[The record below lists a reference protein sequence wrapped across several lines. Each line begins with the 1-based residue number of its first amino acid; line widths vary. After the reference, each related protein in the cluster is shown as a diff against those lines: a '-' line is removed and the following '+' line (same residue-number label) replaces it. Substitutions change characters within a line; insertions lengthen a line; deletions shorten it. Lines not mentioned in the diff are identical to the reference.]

1 MSALPALAY
10 PPKPRLRGVLH
21 AYAAP
26 VAACIGLLFVVF
38 AEGAKA
44 RTGTIIWALAL
55 TGLFTVSAIYHRGTW
70 RPAVR
75 AWWQR
80 VDHSMIFVLIAG
92 SYTPICLM
100 VLEGAKSVAL
110 LAIVWGG
117 ALAGVV
123 TRLLWH
129 TAPRWL
135 FVPMYIALGWVA
147 VAVMPD
153 LAVGAPWSANALL
166 VTGGVLYTLGAVVF
180 ATKRPNPSPQVFG
193 FHEIFHALTIAAALC
208 HTVAIALLVL

>member
-1 MSALPALAY
+1 MLQ
-10 PPKPRLRGVLH
+10 KPRMRGMLH

-26 VAACIGLLFVVF
+26 TAAVLGLLFIAL
-38 AEGAKA
+38 AEGARA
-44 RTGTIIWALAL
+44 RTGTVVWAVAL

-70 RPAVR
+70 QPKVR

-92 SYTPICLM
+92 SYTPVCLM
-100 VLEGAKSVAL
+100 VLEGAKSWFL
-110 LAIVWGG
+110 LVLVWGG
-117 ALAGVV
+117 ALFGVA

-147 VAVMPD
+147 VAVLPD
-153 LAVGAPWSANALL
+153 LAGSAPAAANVLL
-166 VTGGVLYTLGAVVF
+166 VFGGVLYTLGAVVF
-180 ATKRPNPSPQVFG
+180 ATQRPDPWPQVFG
-193 FHEIFHALTIAAALC
+193 FHEIFHALTILAAISHAAA
-208 HTVAIALLVL
+208 IAMLVL

>member
-1 MSALPALAY
+1 MSAVPALAL
-10 PPKPRLRGVLH
+10 PKPRLRGVLH

-26 VAACIGLLFVVF
+26 IAALIGLLFIVL
-38 AEGAKA
+38 AEGARA
-44 RTGTIIWALAL
+44 RTGTVVWAVAL

-100 VLEGAKSVAL
+100 VLEGAKSAVL

-153 LAVGAPWSANALL
+153 LAAGAPWTANALI
-166 VTGGVLYTLGAVVF
+166 VAGGVLYTLGALVF
-180 ATKRPNPSPQVFG
+180 AAKWPNPSPSVFG